1 MSQLIRGQEQEL
13 ELASQ
18 LERLKLPDTDAMEW
32 KRPAGSSR
40 QRVDSDDSDQVIR
53 RRRLRIRYRY
63 RNVDIRCSKH
73 L

>member
-53 RRRLRIRYRY
+53 RCRLACAFVTGTVTRYM
-63 RNVDIRCSKH
+63 V